1 VLRRVRRPAAAVV
14 PILLALA
21 LAGCGDDDGGS
32 GTGADSEE
40 GFDAV
45 SIAGDVGKAP
55 EVDWKAQL
63 EADETETEVLVEG
76 DGEEVE
82 EGDEVEVNVWIG
94 NGFTQEEAYTT
105 YGKDGATPEL
115 FTVDDQLT
123 PIFRDAL
130 LGQKI
135 GSRVAVAAMSS
146 EVFGEQGNPQ
156 MGIGNEDGVLLVL
169 DLMKMYQPPEPKD
182 VNPSRLP
189 SIVEEKGDP
198 VGLDFSG
205 VPEPYAKGNLLRAV
219 LEEGDGDTVTAE
231 STVTAD
237 YLGMVYQGKEPFD
250 TSFPA
255 EPAEFSLQEVV
266 QGWTYGLSGLKVGSR
281 VILQIPPDLGYGAQ
295 EQEGIPANSTLYF
308 VVDIVSAK

>member
-1 VLRRVRRPAAAVV
+1 VAV
-14 PILLALA
+14 PLLLALT
-21 LAGCGDDDGGS
+21 LAACGDDEGSDNGVPGAKDGF
-32 GTGADSEE
+32 E
-40 GFDAV
+40 AV
-45 SIAGDVGKAP
+45 SITGDVGKAP
-55 EVDWKAQL
+55 EVEWKSQL
-63 EADETETEVLVEG
+63 AADEPETEVLVEG
-76 DGEEVE
+76 DGEEIE

-105 YGKDGATPEL
+105 YGKKGDAPET

-135 GSRVAVAAMSS
+135 GSRVAVATMSK

-169 DLMKMYQPPEPKD
+169 DLMKMFEPPEPVD

-189 SIVEEKGDP
+189 KVVEEKGN
-198 VGLDFSG
+198 VTSLDFTG
-205 VPEPYAKGNLLRAV
+205 VEEPYAKGNLLRAV
-219 LEEGDGDTVTAE
+219 VKEGDGEELTTS

-237 YLGMVYQGKEPFD
+237 YLGMVYKGKKPFD
-250 TSFPA
+250 ESFSG

-266 QGWTYGLSGLKVGSR
+266 QGWTYGLAGLKVGSR
-281 VILQIPPDLGYGAQ
+281 VILQIPPALGYGDQ
-295 EQEGIPANSTLYF
+295 EQENIPAGSTLYF